1 MIAPRHLAGTA
12 LLIAWALLLGARC
25 IAAAIYAN
33 APAGSYEMG
42 LVHIG
47 WMLPACAWLSL
58 GFGLFLLLGKGRT
71 APSTAGSASS
81 SPVVAA

>member
-1 MIAPRHLAGTA
+1 MIIPRYFAGSA

-25 IAAAIYAN
+25 IAAAIYAT

-47 WMLPACAWLSL
+47 WTLPACAWLSF
-58 GFGLFLLLGKGRT
+58 GFGLFLLLGKQRT
-71 APSTAGSASS
+71 APSAAASASS
-81 SPVVAA
+81 SPAVVT